1 MDMKHLFRFRNILR
15 PLPPRCESPVQG
27 HARAPYPRAILPVAP
42 AAEPTQGEKDML
54 RKYFMIGLLLAQIAL
69 FALAAGNVKAE
80 EPAPY
85 PPCLPCAR

>member
-1 MDMKHLFRFRNILR
+1 
-15 PLPPRCESPVQG
+15 
-27 HARAPYPRAILPVAP
+27 LPVAP